1 MGLRVQEWGAFLIV
15 FFYFACSD
23 SVQHL
28 TRSTV
33 GSPAEDAL
41 VRLLRDTTL
50 VNRESLTSW
59 CQVDDFY
66 ALRNH
71 RLLWHKDET
80 RTPLVDS
87 MINIIYRLEYMGL
100 TPEDYHLDRIIGLVF
115 RLGNSK
121 PDPESLAH
129 LDLLLTDALFSAA
142 SHLRHGRITPDS
154 TGWKER
160 IVETDSVI
168 LNTLVRAISRNS
180 LSQGLYSLEPASASY
195 RALRTALRSRLD
207 SMKSPFLASGQEQLR
222 KEVADLSLSMEQWRW
237 ENQDP
242 TARYILVN
250 IPAYRL
256 TLVDGDS
263 LEFESR
269 VIVGTPYFPTPVL
282 DGRISNFIV
291 YPSWNVPRGIA
302 TRELLPKIRNDS
314 AYLDIH
320 SYHVLDIKG
329 RTVHP
334 DSVDWTALGA
344 NYFPY
349 LIRQAPGPFN
359 AMGLLK
365 FNFVNNYNIYL
376 HDTNAKGLFD
386 ANNRALSHGCIRI
399 ERALELAR
407 HMVSREN
414 PYCSPRD
421 FDRFMQDELSRQV
434 SLKPVDLRIRYIT
447 CETEADGRVVCHP
460 DIYGRNAKMQEALNC
475 RGSRQRVLVAKNI
488 VQNPGQSDACL

>member
-1 MGLRVQEWGAFLIV
+1 MRFRLQKLGAFLIIL
-15 FFYFACSD
+15 FCFGCSD

-33 GSPAEDAL
+33 ASPSEDAL
-41 VRLLRDTTL
+41 ARLLRDTTV

-66 ALRNH
+66 TLRNH
-71 RLLWHKDET
+71 RLLWHKDEHKT
-80 RTPLVDS
+80 SLADS
-87 MINIIYRLEYMGL
+87 MIHIIQRLEYMGL
-100 TPEDYHLDRIIGLVF
+100 TPDDYHLGRINGLAF

-121 PDPESLAH
+121 PDPESLAQ

-142 SHLRHGRITPDS
+142 SHLRYGRIKHDS

-160 IVETDSVI
+160 VVESDSVI

-180 LSQGLYSLEPASASY
+180 LSKGLQSLEPPFASY
-195 RALRTALRSRLD
+195 RALRSALRTRLD
-207 SMKSPFLASGQEQLR
+207 SMKSPFLSSSQEQLR
-222 KEVADLSLSMEQWRW
+222 KEIADLSLSMEQWRW
-237 ENQDP
+237 ENFDP
-242 TARYILVN
+242 GARYILVN
-250 IPAYRL
+250 IPGYRL

-269 VIVGTPYFPTPVL
+269 VIVGTPYSQTPVL

-302 TRELLPKIRNDS
+302 TRELLPKIKNDS

-320 SYHVLDIKG
+320 SYHVLDIRG
-329 RTVHP
+329 TTVHP
-334 DSVDWTALGA
+334 DSVDWTALGV

-359 AMGLLK
+359 ALGLLK
-365 FNFVNNYNIYL
+365 FNFVNDYNIFL
-376 HDTNAKGLFD
+376 HDTNAKGLFES
-386 ANNRALSHGCIRI
+386 NYRALSHGCIRI

-407 HMVSREN
+407 HIVSREN

-421 FDRFMQDELSRQV
+421 FDRFMRQELSRQV

-447 CETEADGRVVCHP
+447 CETLADGGVVCHP
-460 DIYGRNAKMQEALNC
+460 DIYGRNAKLWEAINC
-475 RGSRQRVLVAKNI
+475 RGSRQKVLVVKNV
-488 VQNPGQSDACL
+488 VQNPGQADACL